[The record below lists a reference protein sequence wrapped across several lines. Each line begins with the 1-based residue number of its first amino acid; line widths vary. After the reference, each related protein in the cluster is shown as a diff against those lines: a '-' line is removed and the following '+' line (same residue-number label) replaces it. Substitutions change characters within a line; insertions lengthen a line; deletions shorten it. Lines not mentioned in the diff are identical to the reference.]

1 MGILGILDLSFTK
14 IKVLP
19 SSISCL
25 AMLRMLLLIGCD
37 LLEEIQHMGSLV
49 QLEVMNA
56 SGCSSLRSIESGS
69 FDCMVLLKVLDLS
82 GTSITMLASIPA
94 SMELHHLHLQ
104 SCAFMQ
110 SELPYGVSKSGAVIN
125 LQLGSIENLAYWM
138 DMLWLPCGLTFQLSD
153 RSGMQVSFDIDG
165 DGKTYVYADD
175 AHFFNCLEKD
185 SSLWFNCFQ
194 KFQIVISPLMD
205 DHQTTD
211 IDAQVMKTD
220 SISQNSYFRT
230 RHFSHSIDPDRYL
243 ELNGIIGVPC
253 DLDGILCHAEVISL
267 QRLTVTAEFPDLN
280 LTSMEA
286 VRELWVENCNQLE
299 TLLSAD
305 EVQALSARG
314 NLHRLWISNT
324 ENLLSL
330 CKGVKDM
337 TSFSCLKHLLLDCCP
352 NLKCV
357 FPAALRLPNL
367 ETLRI
372 RFCDILER
380 VFDSPALGEDSL
392 PRLQLLQ
399 LWELH
404 ELTSVCSGVLP
415 SLKNLKVRGCAK
427 LQRIPVGM
435 NENIPLLV
443 TNGEESWWDS
453 LIWDDEGIKLWVL
466 FRKWGPLLPHHATEG

>member
-49 QLEVMNA
+49 QLEVLNA

-82 GTSITMLASIPA
+82 ETSITMLTSITASV
-94 SMELHHLHLQ
+94 ELRHLHLQ
-104 SCAFMQ
+104 GCAFMQ
-110 SELPYGVSKSGAVIN
+110 SELPYGVFKSGAVIN

-153 RSGMQVSFDIDG
+153 RSGMQVSFDING

-175 AHFFNCLEKD
+175 AHFFNSLGED

-194 KFQIVISPLMD
+194 KFQIVVSLLMD
-205 DHQTTD
+205 DQTRD
-211 IDAQVMKTD
+211 IDDEVMKTD
-220 SISQNSYFRT
+220 SIFQNSYFRT
-230 RHFSHSIDPDRYL
+230 EHFSHSIDPDKYL
-243 ELNGIIGVPC
+243 ELNGIIGIPP
-253 DLDGILCHAEVISL
+253 DLDGIVCHAEVISL
-267 QRLTVTAEFPDLN
+267 KRLTITAEFPDLN
-280 LTSMEA
+280 LRSMDA
-286 VRELWVENCNQLE
+286 VRELWAENCNQLE
-299 TLLSAD
+299 TLLSED

-314 NLHRLWISNT
+314 NLHKVWISNT
-324 ENLLSL
+324 ENLLSF

-337 TSFSCLKHLLLDCCP
+337 ASFSCLKHLLLDCCP
-352 NLKCV
+352 NLMCI
-357 FPAALRLPNL
+357 FPSALRFPDL
-367 ETLRI
+367 ETSHI
-372 RFCDILER
+372 KFCDILER
-380 VFDSPALGEDSL
+380 VFDSQALGEDSL
-392 PRLQLLQ
+392 PRLQLLL

-415 SLKNLKVRGCAK
+415 SLKNLKVRG
-427 LQRIPVGM
+427 
-435 NENIPLLV
+435 
-443 TNGEESWWDS
+443 
-453 LIWDDEGIKLWVL
+453 
-466 FRKWGPLLPHHATEG
+466 